1 MRAMCSV
8 ENTFSASLAARRLA
22 RGRVAAHG
30 VVRHHLGDPGGLHSC
45 VLPLPLSPKNA
56 HVPPGQSSHGAGKLA
71 GRCHLQDKGEGQL
84 RPPGP
89 TFLEGD
95 LQTPAEAHGVLE
107 VPEAGQREGAPLLAW
122 AGSGQSGPQG
132 PGTAPRVG
140 APRVPSATV
149 HPWSC
154 ELRLGF
160 RSGGSA
166 LQRQPGCSV
175 LVTFFFLMCKSIH

>member
-1 MRAMCSV
+1 MKIPFLLPLQLGGWPGAGSQPTVWSGITWGTQGACTPASCPFPSPPGTHTCRLVRAAMVRTS
-8 ENTFSASLAARRLA
+8 SLA
-22 RGRVAAHG
+22 G
-30 VVRHHLGDPGGLHSC
+30 VTCRT
-45 VLPLPLSPKNA
+45 
-56 HVPPGQSSHGAGKLA
+56 
-71 GRCHLQDKGEGQL
+71 RGEGQL

-89 TFLEGD
+89 TVLEGD

-107 VPEAGQREGAPLLAW
+107 VPEAGQREGAPLLAS

-175 LVTFFFLMCKSIH
+175 LVTFFFLMYKSIY